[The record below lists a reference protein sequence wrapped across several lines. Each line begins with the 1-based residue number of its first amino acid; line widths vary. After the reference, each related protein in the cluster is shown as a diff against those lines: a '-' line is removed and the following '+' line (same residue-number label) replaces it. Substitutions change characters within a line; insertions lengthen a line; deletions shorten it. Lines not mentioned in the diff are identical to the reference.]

1 MLCASE
7 NTAVNPR
14 RVGGGGMG
22 DPYLVEIKVLFYE
35 KIFDEVLNE
44 ERKSLTNERFLVGK
58 NLKVLINKGVL
69 WIDYQI
75 ILKDTLADLTPSTRR
90 GVTAVHRFQ
99 NCL

>member
-1 MLCASE
+1 
-7 NTAVNPR
+7 
-14 RVGGGGMG
+14 MG
-22 DPYLVEIKVLFYE
+22 DLYLVEITVLFYE

-75 ILKDTLADLTPSTRR
+75 ILKGHPRR
-90 GVTAVHRFQ
+90 LNPVDSARDHRRA
-99 NCL
+99 